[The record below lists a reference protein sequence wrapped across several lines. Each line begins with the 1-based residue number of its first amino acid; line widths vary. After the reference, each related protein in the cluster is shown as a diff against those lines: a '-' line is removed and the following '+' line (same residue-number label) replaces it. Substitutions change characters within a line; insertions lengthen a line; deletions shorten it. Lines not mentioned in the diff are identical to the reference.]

1 MEQFFAHGHNSPYYV
16 KMKSA
21 LEAMDTEICS
31 VVSSEHSILN
41 ETALHLHKSG
51 GKHLRPGFVF
61 LGGCFGAY
69 NQEKLMPLAMS
80 LEITHMATLVHD
92 DVVDSAA
99 LRRNKPTVK
108 ALWGNRVSVYTGNY
122 LLAKSMSLVS
132 IYNDSKLN
140 NTLADVALEMCSGEI
155 SQLSSKVQQTKSI
168 DSYLKHIKQK
178 TALLL
183 SASCELGAYFCGAP
197 QEITQPL
204 KLFGEYLGMAF
215 QITDDILDYSPNAK
229 KFGKV
234 LGGDIRQNAITLPLL
249 YAIEQS
255 KNPTQLEELFNKT
268 EKSEKDVT
276 KIISLVNKAGG
287 MESAQLKAKEYT
299 QLSKHCI
306 EKLPNSEIRTCFLE
320 IADFVLKRKF

>member
-1 MEQFFAHGHNSPYYV
+1 
-16 KMKSA
+16 
-21 LEAMDTEICS
+21 
-31 VVSSEHSILN
+31 
-41 ETALHLHKSG
+41 
-51 GKHLRPGFVF
+51 
-61 LGGCFGAY
+61 
-69 NQEKLMPLAMS
+69 EKLMPLAMS

-168 DSYLKHIKQK
+168 DNYLKHIKQK